1 MTSVPHYLSP
11 LAQLDFLPKE
21 IAILNRRTFSVYG
34 VAASLGAPALAQAD
48 SLRIVVGFPAGG
60 IVDVIARELGEAM
73 KPHLGGRAIIVESKP
88 GAGGRIG
95 VNTVK
100 TAPADGNTLLLTPS
114 SIMTLYPHVFSKL
127 GYDTLKDF
135 VPVSPV
141 CLSANALAV
150 GMHVPV
156 NSLAEFI
163 AWCKANPK
171 EATYASPGAGSG
183 PHFLGAQIASAA
195 GLEMLHVPYKGAPDI
210 LNDLYG
216 GRIASFVTA
225 LSNAVQPHLG
235 GKMRVLVTTAPKRST
250 LLPNVQT
257 VAEAGFPQLTGTEWF
272 GLFAPANTDAGR
284 VAELGAAVG
293 KAMASDRI
301 KEAFGKLVM
310 EPTSSGSADFSK
322 TIKADTDRW
331 GVIAK
336 RLNYQPVDA

>member
-1 MTSVPHYLSP
+1 M
-11 LAQLDFLPKE
+11 
-21 IAILNRRTFSVYG
+21 LNRRTFTVFG
-34 VAASLGAPALAQAD
+34 AAATLGAPAIAQSDA
-48 SLRIVVGFPAGG
+48 LRIAVGFPAGG

-73 KPHLGGRAIIVESKP
+73 KPHLGGRSVVVEAKP

-95 VNTVK
+95 VATVK
-100 TAPADGNTLLLTPS
+100 SAAPDGNTLLLTPS
-114 SIMTLYPHVFSKL
+114 SIMTLYPHVFNKL
-127 GYDTLKDF
+127 GYDANKDF
-135 VPVSPV
+135 APISTV
-141 CLSANALAV
+141 CMSANALAV

-156 NSLAEFI
+156 KTLGEFV

-171 EATYASPGAGSG
+171 EATYASPGAGSA

-195 GLEMLHVPYKGAPDI
+195 GIEMLHVPYKGAPDI

-235 GKMRVLVTTAPKRST
+235 GKMRVLVTTAPKRSSV
-250 LLPNVQT
+250 LPGVQT
-257 VAEAGFPQLTGTEWF
+257 AAEAGYPQLTGLEWF
-272 GLFAPANTDAGR
+272 GLFAPAGTSPER
-284 VAELGAAVG
+284 VAALNAAVS
-293 KAMASDRI
+293 KAVASDRV

-310 EPTSSGSADFSK
+310 EPSSNSPADFAR

-331 GVIAK
+331 GATAK

>member
-1 MTSVPHYLSP
+1 M
-11 LAQLDFLPKE
+11 
-21 IAILNRRTFSVYG
+21 LNRRSFSVYG
-34 VAASLGAPALAQAD
+34 VAAGLGAPAFAQ
-48 SLRIVVGFPAGG
+48 SEPLRIVVGFPAGG
-60 IVDVIARELGEAM
+60 IVDVIARELGEAL
-73 KPHLGGRAIIVESKP
+73 KPHLGGRAVIVEAKP

-95 VNTVK
+95 VAAVK
-100 TAPADGNTLLLTPS
+100 AAPADGNTLLFTPS

-127 GYDTLKDF
+127 GYDSLKDF
-135 VPVSPV
+135 LPVSPV

-156 NSLAEFI
+156 NTLGEFI

-171 EATYASPGAGSG
+171 DASYASPGAGSG

-195 GLEMLHVPYKGAPDI
+195 GIEMLHVPYKGAPDI

-235 GKMRVLVTTAPKRST
+235 GKLRVLVTTAPKRST

-257 VAEAGFPQLTGTEWF
+257 AAEAGFPQLTGVEWF
-272 GLFAPANTDAGR
+272 GLLAPAGTDPGR
-284 VAELGAAVG
+284 VAVLSAAVA
-293 KAMASDRI
+293 KAMASERI

-310 EPTSSGSADFSK
+310 EPTSSSSADFAK

>member
-1 MTSVPHYLSP
+1 M
-11 LAQLDFLPKE
+11 
-21 IAILNRRTFSVYG
+21 LNRRSFSVYG
-34 VAASLGAPALAQAD
+34 VAAGLGAPAFAQSEA
-48 SLRIVVGFPAGG
+48 LRIVVGFPAGG
-60 IVDVIARELGEAM
+60 IVDVIARELGEAL
-73 KPHLGGRAIIVESKP
+73 KPHLGGRAVIVEAKP

-95 VNTVK
+95 VAAVK
-100 TAPADGNTLLLTPS
+100 AAPADGNTLLFTPS

-156 NSLAEFI
+156 NSLGEFI

-171 EATYASPGAGSG
+171 DASYASPGAGSG

-195 GLEMLHVPYKGAPDI
+195 GIEMLHVPYKGAPDI
-210 LNDLYG
+210 LIDLYG

-235 GKMRVLVTTAPKRST
+235 GKMRVLVTTSPKRST

-257 VAEAGFPQLTGTEWF
+257 AAEAGFPQLTGVEWF
-272 GLFAPANTDAGR
+272 GLLAPAGTDPDR
-284 VAELGAAVG
+284 VAALSAAVA
-293 KAMASDRI
+293 KAMASERI

-310 EPTSSGSADFSK
+310 EPTSSSSAEFAK

>member
-1 MTSVPHYLSP
+1 M
-11 LAQLDFLPKE
+11 
-21 IAILNRRTFSVYG
+21 LNRRSFSVYG
-34 VAASLGAPALAQAD
+34 VAAGLGAPAFAQSEA
-48 SLRIVVGFPAGG
+48 LRIVVGFPAGG
-60 IVDVIARELGEAM
+60 IVDVIARELGEAL
-73 KPHLGGRAIIVESKP
+73 KPHLGGRAVIVEAKP

-95 VNTVK
+95 VAAVK
-100 TAPADGNTLLLTPS
+100 AAPADGNTLLFTPS

-156 NSLAEFI
+156 NTLGEFI

-171 EATYASPGAGSG
+171 EASYASPGAGSG

-195 GLEMLHVPYKGAPDI
+195 GIEMLHVPYKGAPDI

-257 VAEAGFPQLTGTEWF
+257 AAEAGYPQLTGVEWF
-272 GLFAPANTDAGR
+272 GLLAPAGSDPGR
-284 VAELGAAVG
+284 VAVLSAAVA
-293 KAMASDRI
+293 KAMNSDRI

-310 EPTSSGSADFSK
+310 EPTSSSSAEFAK

-336 RLNYQPVDA
+336 RLNYQAVDA

>member
-1 MTSVPHYLSP
+1 M
-11 LAQLDFLPKE
+11 
-21 IAILNRRTFSVYG
+21 LNRRTFSVYS
-34 VAASLGAPALAQAD
+34 VAATVGAPVVAQTEA
-48 SLRIVVGFPAGG
+48 LRIVVGFPAGG

-73 KPHLGGRAIIVESKP
+73 KPHLGGRSIVVEARP

-95 VNTVK
+95 VAAVR
-100 TAPADGNTLLLTPS
+100 TAPADGNTLLFTPS

-127 GYDTLKDF
+127 GYDALKDF

-141 CLSANALAV
+141 CLSANALVV

-156 NSLAEFI
+156 NTLGEFI

-171 EATYASPGAGSG
+171 EATYASPGAGSA

-195 GLEMLHVPYKGAPDI
+195 GVEMLHIPYKGAPDI

-235 GKMRVLVTTAPKRST
+235 GKMRVLVTTSPKRLA

-257 VAEAGFPQLTGTEWF
+257 VAEAGFPQLTGVEWF
-272 GLFAPANTDAGR
+272 GLLAPAGTDPGR
-284 VAELGAAVG
+284 VAALSAAVA
-293 KAMASDRI
+293 KAMTSDRI

-310 EPTSSGSADFSK
+310 EPTSSSSAEFAK

>member
-1 MTSVPHYLSP
+1 M
-11 LAQLDFLPKE
+11 
-21 IAILNRRTFSVYG
+21 LNRRTFTVFG
-34 VAASLGAPALAQAD
+34 AAATLGAPAIAQSDA
-48 SLRIVVGFPAGG
+48 LRIAVGFPAGG

-73 KPHLGGRAIIVESKP
+73 KPHLGGRSVVVEAKP

-95 VNTVK
+95 VATVK
-100 TAPADGNTLLLTPS
+100 SAAPDGNTLLLTPS
-114 SIMTLYPHVFSKL
+114 SIMTLYPHVFNKL
-127 GYDTLKDF
+127 GYDANNDF
-135 VPVSPV
+135 APISTV
-141 CLSANALAV
+141 CMSANALAV

-156 NSLAEFI
+156 KTLGEFV

-171 EATYASPGAGSG
+171 EATYASPGAGSA

-195 GLEMLHVPYKGAPDI
+195 GIEMLHVPYKGAPDI

-235 GKMRVLVTTAPKRST
+235 GKMRVLVTTAPKRSSV
-250 LLPNVQT
+250 LPGVQT
-257 VAEAGFPQLTGTEWF
+257 AAEAGYPQLTGLEWF
-272 GLFAPANTDAGR
+272 GLFAPAGTSPER
-284 VAELGAAVG
+284 VAALNAAVS
-293 KAMASDRI
+293 KAVASDRV

-310 EPTSSGSADFSK
+310 EPSSNSPADFAR

-331 GVIAK
+331 GATAK

>member
-1 MTSVPHYLSP
+1 M
-11 LAQLDFLPKE
+11 
-21 IAILNRRTFSVYG
+21 LNRRTFTVYG
-34 VAASLGAPALAQAD
+34 AAATLGAPAFAQAD
-48 SLRIVVGFPAGG
+48 ALKIVVGFPAGG

-73 KPHLGGRAIIVESKP
+73 KPHLGGRAIIVDSKP

-95 VNTVK
+95 VATVK
-100 TAPADGNTLLLTPS
+100 SAAPDGNTLLLTPS

-127 GYDTLKDF
+127 AYDAQKDF
-135 VPVSPV
+135 APVSTV
-141 CLSANALAV
+141 CMSANALAV

-156 NSLAEFI
+156 KTLSEFI

-195 GLEMLHVPYKGAPDI
+195 GVDMLHVPYRGAPDI

-216 GRIASFVTA
+216 GRVSSFVTA

-235 GKMRVLVTTAPKRST
+235 GKMRVLVTTSPKR
-250 LLPNVQT
+250 LAALPDVQT
-257 VAEAGFPQLTGTEWF
+257 AAEAGYPQLTGLEWF
-272 GLFAPANTDAGR
+272 GLFAPAGTNAER
-284 VAELGAAVG
+284 VSALNAAVS
-293 KAMASDRI
+293 KAIASDRI

-310 EPTSSGSADFSK
+310 EPSASSSADFAK
-322 TIKADTDRW
+322 TIKADTDKW

>member
-1 MTSVPHYLSP
+1 M
-11 LAQLDFLPKE
+11 
-21 IAILNRRTFSVYG
+21 LNRRSFSVYG
-34 VAASLGAPALAQAD
+34 VAAGLGAPAFAQSEA
-48 SLRIVVGFPAGG
+48 LRIVVGFPAGG
-60 IVDVIARELGEAM
+60 IVDVIARELGEAL
-73 KPHLGGRAIIVESKP
+73 KPHLGGRAVIVEAKP

-95 VNTVK
+95 VAAVK
-100 TAPADGNTLLLTPS
+100 AAPADGSTLLFTPS

-156 NSLAEFI
+156 NTLGEFI

-171 EATYASPGAGSG
+171 DASYASPGAGSA

-195 GLEMLHVPYKGAPDI
+195 GIEMLHVPYKGAPDI

-257 VAEAGFPQLTGTEWF
+257 AAEAGYPQLTGVEWF
-272 GLFAPANTDAGR
+272 GLLAPAGTDPGR
-284 VAELGAAVG
+284 VAMLSAAVA
-293 KAMASDRI
+293 KAMASERI
-301 KEAFGKLVM
+301 KEVFAKLVL
-310 EPTSSGSADFSK
+310 EPTSSQSAEFAK
-322 TIKADTDRW
+322 TIKADIDHW